1 MKKIC
6 SIFLVMFILI
16 SFSCVYAG
24 DFSITVSPQNVS
36 IDGVKKDFEVYN
48 INGNNFFKLR
58 DVAYSLNGTGSQFSV
73 DFNQEKSS
81 IEINK
86 GSAYVSV
93 GGEMSKETDK
103 SKMAVKSA
111 QKLIINNLEKE
122 LTAYNIGGNNFFK
135 MRDLGNELDFDVDFD
150 SSSNTVVV
158 KSKAK
163 DEIVEITSVVAK
175 TFDEIMFVEVET
187 NAPVTSYSSNVLAE
201 PDRVYLD
208 IPNSKLML
216 ANNTINVNYKD
227 LTSVR
232 VGNQGNNLN
241 RVVLDVESYSSHKIV
256 QSADKK
262 TTYIALSNS
271 FDLADV
277 LKNPNKGLLVYN
289 GDVIHISSGDIPD
302 ISETDPDIEV
312 TPSDE
317 ELNNRIRITSVKY
330 SSSNDKIKIIG
341 EENLKC
347 SPSKMENPFR
357 IILDFENAVLDI
369 EGPTS
374 ITPNNKNISEIR
386 FSQYEAKIVRVVIE
400 LKQDMEYYISDGST
414 TVEVAFKEPSN
425 SNIKYESTND
435 CGILTLY
442 DVKKSVFTVTES
454 TKKCTLKFSSSKFK
468 TDNDEIEID
477 DGWVDDISIKNGK
490 IVITTS
496 QKSIFKV
503 TQSGSDVLVKI
514 MNEEQNEDGN
524 FVILLDAGHGGSDPG
539 ACHNGGRT
547 PEEQEKT
554 YTLAIMLK
562 LKKLLEQTDGIT
574 VRASRTKDVYL
585 DRQGRIDYILNN
597 EDADML
603 VSVHINSLANKN
615 YQGTMVLFYNKPNE
629 KEDYGITSKELATYI
644 KNNLVSD
651 LDLVDRGV
659 ISREDLWILEQNAAG
674 KISQSA
680 GEERPVTNLPA
691 VLCEL
696 CFISN
701 EDDFAKLQTEE
712 FQDGAAEAIYKGILS
727 AKEQMGK

>member
-16 SFSCVYAG
+16 IFSCVYAV
-24 DFSITVSPQNVS
+24 DFSITVSPQNVT

-81 IEINK
+81 IEIKK

-93 GGEMSKETDK
+93 GGEMSIGVDK
-103 SKMAVKSA
+103 SKSAVKST
-111 QKLIINNLEKE
+111 QKIIINNVEKE
-122 LTAYNIGGNNFFK
+122 LTAYNIDGNNFFK
-135 MRDLGNELDFDVDFD
+135 MRDLGEALDFNVEFD

-163 DEIVEITSVVAK
+163 DEIVAITNVVAK
-175 TFDEIMFVEVET
+175 TFDGIMFVEIET
-187 NAPVTSYSSNVLAE
+187 SGPVNLYSANVLRE

-208 IPNSKLML
+208 IQNSKLSL
-216 ANNTINVNYKD
+216 TENSIAVNYNG

-232 VGNQGNNLN
+232 VGNQGNNLS
-241 RVVLDVESYSSHKIV
+241 RVVLDVENYSSHKVV
-256 QSADKK
+256 QSEDKK
-262 TTYIALSNS
+262 TTYIALAQS
-271 FDLADV
+271 FNLADV
-277 LKNPNKGLLVYN
+277 LKNPSKGLLVSN
-289 GDVIHISSGDIPD
+289 GNVIHISSGDIPD
-302 ISETDPDIEV
+302 ISDEIETPN
-312 TPSDE
+312 T
-317 ELNNRIRITSVKY
+317 ELNKITSIKY
-330 SSSNDKIKIIG
+330 SSSNDIIKIIG
-341 EENLKC
+341 EESLKC
-347 SPSKMENPFR
+347 KTSKMEDPVR
-357 IILDFENAVLDI
+357 IILDFENSILDV

-374 ITPNNKNISEIR
+374 ITPKNKNISEIR
-386 FSQYEAKIVRVVIE
+386 FSQYESTTVRVVIE
-400 LKQDMEYYISDGST
+400 LKQDMEYYISDNKS
-414 TVEVAFKEPSN
+414 TVEVSFTEPSN

-435 CGILTLY
+435 YGILTLY
-442 DVKKSVFTVTES
+442 DVKKKVFTVTEA
-454 TKKCTLKFSSSKFK
+454 TKKCTLKYSTSKFQ
-468 TDNDEIEID
+468 TDNDEIEIG
-477 DGWVDDISIKNGK
+477 DGWVDKISIKNGK
-490 IVITTS
+490 IVITTPE
-496 QKSIFKV
+496 KSIFKV
-503 TQSGSDVLVKI
+503 TQSGSDVVIKI
-514 MNEEQNEDGN
+514 MQEEEKKDGN
-524 FVILLDAGHGGSDPG
+524 FVILLDAGHGGTDPG
-539 ACHNGGRT
+539 ACHNGGKT
-547 PEEQEKT
+547 AEDQEKT

-562 LKKLLEQTDGIT
+562 LKELLEETDGIT

-585 DRQGRIDYILNN
+585 DRQGRVDHILNN

-603 VSVHINSLANKN
+603 VSIHINSLTNKN

-659 ISREDLWILEQNAAG
+659 ISREDLWILEQNATG

-701 EDDFAKLQTEE
+701 EEDFAKLKTEE
-712 FQDGAAEAIYKGILS
+712 FQDGAANAIYKGILS

>member
-16 SFSCVYAG
+16 IFSCVYAA
-24 DFSITVSPQNVS
+24 DFSITVSPQNVT
-36 IDGVKKDFEVYN
+36 IDGVKKAFEVYN
-48 INGNNFFKLR
+48 IDGNNFFKLR

-81 IEINK
+81 IEIK
-86 GSAYVSV
+86 KESAYVSV
-93 GGEMSKETDK
+93 GGEMSVGVDK
-103 SKMAVKSA
+103 SKSAVKST
-111 QKLIINNLEKE
+111 QKIIINNVEKE

-135 MRDLGNELDFDVDFD
+135 MRDLGEALDFDVEFD

-158 KSKAK
+158 KSKVK
-163 DEIVEITSVVAK
+163 DEIVTITDVVAK
-175 TFDEIMFVEVET
+175 TYDGIMFVEVET
-187 NAPVTSYSSNVLAE
+187 SGAVNSYSANVLRE

-208 IPNSKLML
+208 ISNSKLAL
-216 ANNTINVNYKD
+216 DNNTINVNYNG

-232 VGNQGNNLN
+232 AGNQGNNLN
-241 RVVLDVESYSSHKIV
+241 RIVLDVENYSSHKVV
-256 QSADKK
+256 QSEDKK
-262 TTYIALSNS
+262 TTYIALAQS
-271 FDLADV
+271 FNLADV
-277 LKNPNKGLLVYN
+277 LKNPSKGLLVYN
-289 GDVIHISSGDIPD
+289 GNVIHISSGDIPD
-302 ISETDPDIEV
+302 ISDEIETP
-312 TPSDE
+312 TT
-317 ELNNRIRITSVKY
+317 ELNKITSVKY
-330 SSSNDKIKIIG
+330 SSSNDTIKIIG
-341 EENLKC
+341 DEALSC
-347 SPSKMENPFR
+347 VPSKMEDPFR
-357 IILDFENAVLDI
+357 IILDFKNTTLEV

-386 FSQYEAKIVRVVIE
+386 FSQYESTTVRVVIE
-400 LKQDMEYYISDGST
+400 LKQDMEYYISDNKT
-414 TVEVAFKEPSN
+414 TVEVSFTEPSN
-425 SNIKYESTND
+425 SNIKYETTD
-435 CGILTLY
+435 EYGILTLY
-442 DVKKSVFTVTES
+442 DVKKSVFSVTES
-454 TKKCTLKFSSSKFK
+454 TKKCTLKFTSSKFK
-468 TDNDEIEID
+468 TDVEDIEIG
-477 DGWVDDISIKNGK
+477 DGWVEKISVKSGK

-496 QKSIFKV
+496 EKSIFKV
-503 TQSGSDVLVKI
+503 SQSGSDVIVKI
-514 MNEEQNEDGN
+514 MQEEEKKDGN

-539 ACHNGGRT
+539 ACHDGGKT
-547 PEEQEKT
+547 VEEQEKT

-562 LKKLLEQTDGIT
+562 LKELLEETDGIT

-597 EDADML
+597 DDADML
-603 VSVHINSLANKN
+603 VSIHINSLTNKN

-674 KISQSA
+674 KITQSA

-701 EDDFAKLQTEE
+701 EEDFAKLKTEE
-712 FQDGAAEAIYKGILS
+712 FQDGAAYAIYKGILS
-727 AKEQMGK
+727 AKEQMEK